1 MSQRARRR
9 PDRAT
14 GRAQSG
20 RSRGGPALR
29 TSRPGGLAWAMDGGV
44 AGPGVEPLAFARCG
58 DPSAPRVA
66 LGYGPY
72 SLRELRESEFGR
84 LAGET
89 GARVLE

>member
-1 MSQRARRR
+1 
-9 PDRAT
+9 
-14 GRAQSG
+14 
-20 RSRGGPALR
+20 
-29 TSRPGGLAWAMDGGV
+29 MDGGV